1 MTYSEIVQKLLEG
14 DQEVTKCF
22 FYYDGKTLEEIRDLE
37 RTDPEAA
44 KKIKKPVCESFYR
57 LFVSILHEL
66 HKPSNF
72 DYEYWVSALYFYL
85 VAEGK
90 LRNLKDPQALPK
102 WLKKTAIGFFSYLV
116 YNKINPDDYYKVK
129 KKRAILV
136 ADGKG
141 KAKVVKQD
149 HDLYNNK
156 RKVGVVRMDYNPSF
170 DEGSIDYAHAGELG
184 RTDTLALERDAEALI
199 GEAISRIRNVR
210 YREIIILL
218 RKYPDASHKE
228 LAQDL
233 GISETNFGV
242 RLNRAREQF
251 EEVYSNLI
259 KDNINI

>member
-22 FYYDGKTLEEIRDLE
+22 FYYDGKTLEEIRDLK

-44 KKIKKPVCESFYR
+44 KKIKKPVCASFYR
-57 LFVSILHEL
+57 LFVNILYKLHE
-66 HKPSNF
+66 PSNF
-72 DYEYWVSALYFYL
+72 SYKHWVSALYFYL

-90 LRNLKDPQALPK
+90 LRDIKDPQALED
-102 WLKKTAIGFFSYLV
+102 WLKKTATGFFTSLI
-116 YNKINPDDYYKVK
+116 INGIDPEDYYNAGG
-129 KKRAILV
+129 KRKILV
-136 ADGKG
+136 AGGKG
-141 KAKVVKQD
+141 KVKVVKQD

-170 DEGSIDYAHAGELG
+170 DEGSIDCELG
-184 RTDTLALERDAEALI
+184 RTDTLALEKDAEALI
-199 GEAISRIRNVR
+199 GKAISRIRNES

-228 LAQDL
+228 LAQKL
-233 GISETNFGV
+233 GISETNFGA